1 MSAVEM
7 YEGVRPIARWDR
19 EPSEFWEALTRIV
32 AELRYNPRSQ
42 ACRLPKPDG
51 PVRRAVIESGFSGAT
66 KERLCQLVSQLPW
79 LLPTLERW
87 LATSR
92 DESLERINHY
102 RGIFR
107 DACDLIDLKQFSV
120 DKSADPETRIQ
131 QRDALSRAMLL
142 KSELLLIIAQFDF
155 LREDALAREH
165 AARSDPSNFKA
176 VA

>member
-1 MSAVEM
+1 MSAVEEF
-7 YEGVRPIARWDR
+7 EGVRPIARWDR
-19 EPSEFWEALTRIV
+19 EPSEFWEAVTRIV

-42 ACRLPKPDG
+42 ACRLPRPNG
-51 PVRRAVIESGFSGAT
+51 PVRRAVTESGFSGAT
-66 KERLCQLVSQLPW
+66 RERLCQLVSQLPW

-92 DESLERINHY
+92 DASLERINHY

-120 DKSADPETRIQ
+120 DKNADPETRIQ
-131 QRDALSRAMLL
+131 QIDALSRAMLL
-142 KSELLLIIAQFDF
+142 KSELLLIVAQFDF
-155 LREDALAREH
+155 LREDALVRE
-165 AARSDPSNFKA
+165 RTVRTDPLDFKA

>member
-7 YEGVRPIARWDR
+7 DEGVRPIGGWGR

-42 ACRLPKPDG
+42 ACRLPKPNG
-51 PVRRAVIESGFSGAT
+51 PVRRAVTESGFSGAT

-79 LLPTLERW
+79 LLPTLER
-87 LATSR
+87 SR
-92 DESLERINHY
+92 DESLDRINHY
-102 RGIFR
+102 RSIFR

-120 DKSADPETRIQ
+120 DKSADLETRIQ
-131 QRDALSRAMLL
+131 QIDALSRAMLL
-142 KSELLLIIAQFDF
+142 NSELLLIIAQFDF

-165 AARSDPSNFKA
+165 AARSHPSNFKA

>member
-1 MSAVEM
+1 
-7 YEGVRPIARWDR
+7 
-19 EPSEFWEALTRIV
+19 
-32 AELRYNPRSQ
+32 
-42 ACRLPKPDG
+42 
-51 PVRRAVIESGFSGAT
+51 VRRAVIESGFSGAT